1 MASASAGLVWDTT
14 PNVKIEENPMRQT
27 SKRLK
32 PRWVFIFGRSCRER
46 ERREKWVV
54 MRWCRRNGFKGLERH
69 WMLKTEDD
77 GEGREKGER
86 GGERGLIRVE

>member
-1 MASASAGLVWDTT
+1 
-14 PNVKIEENPMRQT
+14 
-27 SKRLK
+27 
-32 PRWVFIFGRSCRER
+32 
-46 ERREKWVV
+46 

-86 GGERGLIRVE
+86 GGERGLMKSGVGRGK